1 MLTGLRISTD
11 EVVRGERVWIF
22 PTKQLHSLIL
32 CSFFGIRR
40 VGIRQNG
47 PEPFLGIESVSCIS
61 LRRAKLSLT
70 VATYGRL

>member
-32 CSFFGIRR
+32 CSFSGFG
-40 VGIRQNG
+40 
-47 PEPFLGIESVSCIS
+47 ELGFGKMD
-61 LRRAKLSLT
+61 LNLF
-70 VATYGRL
+70 